1 MRLPGTTNRRH
12 GLFSW
17 ECTPSGTGPASTYIL
32 TQFETKSQGRKLDKL
47 AGGLLSL
54 TTAELPLLAKITSI
68 DEGREVQS
76 TAARCSY
83 LGCVL
88 MSLEIDSCSCSSL
101 R

>member
-1 MRLPGTTNRRH
+1 M
-12 GLFSW
+12 F
-17 ECTPSGTGPASTYIL
+17 AYIYIYIYM

-54 TTAELPLLAKITSI
+54 TTAELPLLAKITSN

-88 MSLEIDSCSCSSL
+88 MSLDMDSCSCSSL

>member
-1 MRLPGTTNRRH
+1 M
-12 GLFSW
+12 
-17 ECTPSGTGPASTYIL
+17 

-54 TTAELPLLAKITSI
+54 TTAELPLLAEITSI
-68 DEGREVQS
+68 DDDREVQS
-76 TAARCSY
+76 TATRCSY

-88 MSLEIDSCSCSSL
+88 MSLEMDSCSCRSL